1 MSQVNLR
8 SEVFWLIE
16 GIFFINWYAI
26 ATYALSWLI
35 ETLGRLSA
43 CLFTTFRQALT
54 RSLYSLL

>member
-8 SEVFWLIE
+8 SEVFCLIE

-26 ATYALSWLI
+26 APHALSWHMI

-43 CLFTTFRQALT
+43 CLFTT
-54 RSLYSLL
+54 

>member
-43 CLFTTFRQALT
+43 CLFTTGQFQT
-54 RSLYSLL
+54 SINQITI